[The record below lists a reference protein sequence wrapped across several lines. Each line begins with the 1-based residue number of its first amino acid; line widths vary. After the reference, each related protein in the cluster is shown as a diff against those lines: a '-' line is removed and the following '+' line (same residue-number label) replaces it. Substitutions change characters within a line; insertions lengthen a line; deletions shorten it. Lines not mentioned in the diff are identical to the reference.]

1 MPEVASLK
9 LTNTIIYVLSLIG
22 SLVFIF
28 VGLTRGQCVE
38 YCGDTYAEY
47 TASPAMVAT
56 GFAAILVSSLLFQVI
71 TLFAVHVEK
80 SHAGR

>member
-1 MPEVASLK
+1 VAVAAKVKATSR
-9 LTNTIIYVLSLIG
+9 
-22 SLVFIF
+22 SLVYIII
-28 VGLTRGQCVE
+28 GLARGECVE

-47 TASPAMVAT
+47 IASPAMIAT
-56 GFAAILVSSLLFQVI
+56 GFAAFLVSSLLFQVV

>member
-9 LTNTIIYVLSLIG
+9 VTYSIIYVLSLIG

-28 VGLTRGQCVE
+28 VGLLRGECVDS
-38 YCGDTYAEY
+38 CGETYAEY
-47 TASPAMVAT
+47 TASPTMIAT